1 MQYSPLHV
9 YGSHARSNGDYPFK
23 VEEQDI
29 ITQWDELV
37 DTTGITTSD
46 FELMPANLRAS
57 AISELRL
64 YRDSNNDFHFFN
76 AVEVVSP
83 FVSDSSSEPVASSD
97 SEELVGPPSEAAG
110 NVPSDFIGL
119 EAAWE
124 QLEASG
130 ISAGI
135 YEGFSDTVKSEI
147 NQFAQ
152 AYVLSNGADF
162 GALQDM
168 LTAANSAIMP
178 IAEQLNLSAEDIV
191 VAAFAQEF
199 PMQDVR
205 DHNIFRAL
213 EAVVEFEQE
222 FGTEVTI
229 DHVANGI
236 KIFKFAGFPS
246 YNPESLL
253 KYVTLCVERSLGE
266 EAVKGTIRNLV
277 SMPEFCADPSRIS
290 YVTALF
296 GDLASIKFEEFCSY
310 SPEAKADELFLA
322 DYNIATLLGINEFG
336 FDDVLLSQ
344 MGTQIQTENIA
355 DVAKEVA
362 KEARQDA
369 KSSQDTDSLVTKAAG
384 TKSSKFKKDKPSKL
398 VAFSALGITVIGLGL
413 LFNKIRK
420 H

>member
-9 YGSHARSNGDYPFK
+9 YGTHARSNGDYPFN
-23 VEEQDI
+23 VEEQDVI
-29 ITQWDELV
+29 AQWDELV
-37 DTTGITTSD
+37 DATGITTSD
-46 FELMPANLRAS
+46 FELMPDALRANV
-57 AISELRL
+57 ISELRL
-64 YRDSNNDFHFFN
+64 YRDTNNEFHFFN
-76 AVEVVSP
+76 AVEIVTP
-83 FVSDSSSEPVASSD
+83 FVLDTPSEPTTSSD
-97 SEELVGPPSEAAG
+97 SEELVGPPIETVGS
-110 NVPSDFIGL
+110 VPSDFIGL
-119 EAAWE
+119 EVAWE

-135 YEGFSDTVKSEI
+135 YEGFSQTVKSEI

-168 LTAANSAIMP
+168 LTVANRAIMP

-205 DHNIFRAL
+205 DHSIFRAL
-213 EAVVEFEQE
+213 EAVVEFEQA

-229 DHVANGI
+229 EHVANGI

-246 YNPESLL
+246 YNPDSLL

-277 SMPEFCADPSRIS
+277 SMPEFCADSSRVS

-296 GDLASIKFEEFCSY
+296 GDLAAIKFEDFCSY

-322 DYNIATLLGINEFG
+322 DYNIARLLEINEFG

-344 MGTQIQTENIA
+344 MGTQIQTEDIA

-369 KSSQDTDSLVTKAAG
+369 NSSQDTDSIVTKAAS
-384 TKSSKFKKDKPSKL
+384 TKGSKFKKDKPSKL
-398 VAFSALGITVIGLGL
+398 VAFSVLGITAIGLGL
-413 LFNKIRK
+413 LYNKLRK